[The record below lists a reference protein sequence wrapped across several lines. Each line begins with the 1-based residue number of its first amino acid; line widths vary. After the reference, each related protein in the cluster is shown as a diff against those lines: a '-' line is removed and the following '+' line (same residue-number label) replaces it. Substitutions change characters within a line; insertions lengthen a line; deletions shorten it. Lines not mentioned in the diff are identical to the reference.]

1 MPPKRRGF
9 VDSDDEDEPQPSK
22 RANRTTPIKA
32 AQKRPDT
39 ATPRKKDVGSV
50 FTADHLMDGPERG
63 NEFDDDDEGRI
74 DYAALDDEE
83 LMKIQIPPAF
93 DPDCNADAKK
103 GRLVIQRIDVENFKS
118 YRDKTTIGPF
128 HTNYTSI
135 IGPNGSGKSNVID
148 ALLFVFGF
156 KASRIR
162 TKNVG
167 VLIHNSAG
175 HDNLTFCS
183 VEIFFTK
190 VIDKENGFD
199 EAPNSRFSICR
210 TAYKSNK
217 SEYEITENGRTM
229 KNVKLSVVAEKL
241 KSVGIDLKH
250 NRFLILQGEVE
261 QIAMM
266 PPKGDDKKKTEGMLE
281 YLEDIIG
288 TSRYKEPLQLLETK
302 IAAVDEQL
310 TNQSRMLSNAT
321 KEKDLLEGPV
331 NEMMEIMKLENRISY
346 HKNQLEQMTRLKLKN
361 KITKLKE
368 TDLVEA
374 QKSEDL
380 AKEELKAL
388 NELMQEK
395 NSKTAQLTKE
405 NKKLQTKCDRV
416 TDELQQQRQRAGK
429 RLNDI
434 KNKKAEVK
442 KAQAELATLKKKYAE
457 LESAPETA
465 RDKVQRQREIIEEAE
480 KDEADCQR
488 RLEENQDDYLERTA
502 KDRKEKTTLEEELG
516 VAEQKVTE
524 LDGKTGRYRVEL
536 QGLTDGVERSKQQY
550 EQTKAKKEEQEALVK
565 RKTEELEEVQQ
576 QLPNAEAK
584 LTEKRKR
591 QQELKAEEDVVNREF
606 NKLRNQRYEEQQ
618 RFQRGA
624 TGSKMMQRLMAL
636 KANGTLPGVIAR
648 LGDLGGIDQEYDI
661 AVSTASGAW
670 DNVVV
675 EDVPTS
681 TKVFQICREEK
692 LGVVHCICLDK
703 IQHLTQRMEQQRQYP
718 ENMPRLFDLIKIND
732 QRMRVAFYH
741 AVQETLVA
749 TDSNQAAR
757 TSRFNGQRY
766 RVVTKDGALFETS
779 GVLSGGGKPKQ
790 GALGKDAK
798 VDSTGESEKT
808 LRTLQK
814 NLDDK
819 QKQLDE
825 LRGELQELDT
835 DIPGLSARYKDLKS
849 KASTLEIDIS
859 NAEPLLN
866 NYTKSLKDAEARMKQ
881 IENEVDATKVE
892 ELERKMAKAKKEHA
906 DAVEIADKCRAKV
919 KAVDARINA
928 VRADLLTRWEDDR
941 NEAQKKRTDAEA
953 TIAKENAALNR
964 VDTNIKKNLTRQKE
978 TEADIAQ
985 REGEIEVL
993 EKEKDQGGDDE
1004 EELNQQKKEF
1014 EDRMKEIA
1022 EELKELNAKND
1033 EQNRREVEL
1042 GTRIKDLSG
1051 EVQVIK
1057 AEIAQAQKQIKQTE
1071 ENRAKLPTHDITGLG
1086 IDQSKMDIDGD
1097 DLVKKRKFL
1106 IDIDDDDRALRQN
1119 LDLDIPM
1126 EEGEDEAAYRQRCA
1140 DIERQVDDRQL
1151 RLQNECEDKRRRLEE
1166 EISADEKARRAQRE
1180 QECQHPLMTG
1190 HMPEYS
1196 DEEVAAFKEAD
1207 IDFKIKAYEQ
1217 QNMQGKVQLNLG
1229 IVEDYKRK
1237 LQRYTAEV
1245 HKVEQIRSVVVKFK
1259 SKYQELNTCRLTE
1272 FTRSFQ
1278 RIKEYV
1284 EQMYQMLTIG
1294 GNAQLQIKDTIRPF
1308 EHGIQYLV
1316 RPPKKTWKKIQNL
1329 SGGEKTL
1336 SSLALV
1342 FALHKFRPTPLYF
1355 MDEID
1360 AALDFRNVSIIG
1372 HYVKER
1378 TKNAQFI
1385 IISLRNNMFELS
1397 DRLVG
1402 IYKVDD
1408 KTRHIVV
1415 EPSGVYEKASI
1426 KQKVV
1431 QRVAGKESAPTV
1443 RNN

>member
-39 ATPRKKDVGSV
+39 ATPRKK
-50 FTADHLMDGPERG
+50 
-63 NEFDDDDEGRI
+63 
-74 DYAALDDEE
+74 
-83 LMKIQIPPAF
+83 
-93 DPDCNADAKK
+93 
-103 GRLVIQRIDVENFKS
+103 
-118 YRDKTTIGPF
+118 
-128 HTNYTSI
+128 
-135 IGPNGSGKSNVID
+135 
-148 ALLFVFGF
+148 
-156 KASRIR
+156 
-162 TKNVG
+162 
-167 VLIHNSAG
+167 
-175 HDNLTFCS
+175 
-183 VEIFFTK
+183 
-190 VIDKENGFD
+190 
-199 EAPNSRFSICR
+199 
-210 TAYKSNK
+210 
-217 SEYEITENGRTM
+217 
-229 KNVKLSVVAEKL
+229 
-241 KSVGIDLKH
+241 
-250 NRFLILQGEVE
+250 
-261 QIAMM
+261 
-266 PPKGDDKKKTEGMLE
+266 
-281 YLEDIIG
+281 
-288 TSRYKEPLQLLETK
+288 
-302 IAAVDEQL
+302 
-310 TNQSRMLSNAT
+310 
-321 KEKDLLEGPV
+321 
-331 NEMMEIMKLENRISY
+331 
-346 HKNQLEQMTRLKLKN
+346 
-361 KITKLKE
+361 
-368 TDLVEA
+368 
-374 QKSEDL
+374 KSEDI

-416 TDELQQQRQRAGK
+416 TDELQQQRHVPAS
-429 RLNDI
+429 
-434 KNKKAEVK
+434 V
-442 KAQAELATLKKKYAE
+442 
-457 LESAPETA
+457 S
-465 RDKVQRQREIIEEAE
+465 
-480 KDEADCQR
+480 
-488 RLEENQDDYLERTA
+488 
-502 KDRKEKTTLEEELG
+502 
-516 VAEQKVTE
+516 
-524 LDGKTGRYRVEL
+524 
-536 QGLTDGVERSKQQY
+536 S
-550 EQTKAKKEEQEALVK
+550 
-565 RKTEELEEVQQ
+565 
-576 QLPNAEAK
+576 
-584 LTEKRKR
+584 
-591 QQELKAEEDVVNREF
+591 
-606 NKLRNQRYEEQQ
+606 
-618 RFQRGA
+618 
-624 TGSKMMQRLMAL
+624 LMAL

-681 TKVFQICREEK
+681 TTVFQICREEK

-798 VDSTGESEKT
+798 
-808 LRTLQK
+808 K

-881 IENEVDATKVE
+881 IENDVDATKVE

-941 NEAQKKRTDAEA
+941 NEAQKKRTDAEGR
-953 TIAKENAALNR
+953 TIARRTPLS
-964 VDTNIKKNLTRQKE
+964 TNLTRQKE

-1316 RPPKKTWKKIQNL
+1316 RPPKRRGRRSRTCRVARKRSHRSPSFLL
-1329 SGGEKTL
+1329 STNSGLPPSTSWTRLTL
-1336 SSLALV
+1336 RSISATSPSLG
-1342 FALHKFRPTPLYF
+1342 T
-1355 MDEID
+1355 M
-1360 AALDFRNVSIIG
+1360 S
-1372 HYVKER
+1372 
-1378 TKNAQFI
+1378 
-1385 IISLRNNMFELS
+1385 S

-1431 QRVAGKESAPTV
+1431 QRVAGKDGYWYL
-1443 RNN
+1443 

>member
-1 MPPKRRGF
+1 
-9 VDSDDEDEPQPSK
+9 
-22 RANRTTPIKA
+22 
-32 AQKRPDT
+32 
-39 ATPRKKDVGSV
+39 
-50 FTADHLMDGPERG
+50 
-63 NEFDDDDEGRI
+63 
-74 DYAALDDEE
+74 
-83 LMKIQIPPAF
+83 
-93 DPDCNADAKK
+93 
-103 GRLVIQRIDVENFKS
+103 
-118 YRDKTTIGPF
+118 
-128 HTNYTSI
+128 
-135 IGPNGSGKSNVID
+135 
-148 ALLFVFGF
+148 
-156 KASRIR
+156 
-162 TKNVG
+162 
-167 VLIHNSAG
+167 
-175 HDNLTFCS
+175 
-183 VEIFFTK
+183 
-190 VIDKENGFD
+190 
-199 EAPNSRFSICR
+199 
-210 TAYKSNK
+210 
-217 SEYEITENGRTM
+217 
-229 KNVKLSVVAEKL
+229 
-241 KSVGIDLKH
+241 
-250 NRFLILQGEVE
+250 
-261 QIAMM
+261 
-266 PPKGDDKKKTEGMLE
+266 
-281 YLEDIIG
+281 
-288 TSRYKEPLQLLETK
+288 
-302 IAAVDEQL
+302 
-310 TNQSRMLSNAT
+310 
-321 KEKDLLEGPV
+321 
-331 NEMMEIMKLENRISY
+331 
-346 HKNQLEQMTRLKLKN
+346 
-361 KITKLKE
+361 
-368 TDLVEA
+368 
-374 QKSEDL
+374 
-380 AKEELKAL
+380 
-388 NELMQEK
+388 MQEK

-591 QQELKAEEDVVNREF
+591 HQELKAEEDVVNREF

-648 LGDLGGIDQEYDI
+648 LGDLGGIDQGTTLPFPPLPVPGITSSLKMLPD
-661 AVSTASGAW
+661 
-670 DNVVV
+670 V
-675 EDVPTS
+675 EL
-681 TKVFQICREEK
+681 KVFQICREEK

-703 IQHLTQRMEQQRQYP
+703 IQHLTQRM
-718 ENMPRLFDLIKIND
+718 
-732 QRMRVAFYH
+732 
-741 AVQETLVA
+741 
-749 TDSNQAAR
+749 
-757 TSRFNGQRY
+757 
-766 RVVTKDGALFETS
+766 
-779 GVLSGGGKPKQ
+779 LS
-790 GALGKDAK
+790 
-798 VDSTGESEKT
+798 SS
-808 LRTLQK
+808 
-814 NLDDK
+814 
-819 QKQLDE
+819 
-825 LRGELQELDT
+825 
-835 DIPGLSARYKDLKS
+835 
-849 KASTLEIDIS
+849 
-859 NAEPLLN
+859 PLLN

-881 IENEVDATKVE
+881 IENDVDATKVE

-1106 IDIDDDDRALRQN
+1106 
-1119 LDLDIPM
+1119 
-1126 EEGEDEAAYRQRCA
+1126 
-1140 DIERQVDDRQL
+1140 
-1151 RLQNECEDKRRRLEE
+1151 
-1166 EISADEKARRAQRE
+1166 
-1180 QECQHPLMTG
+1180 
-1190 HMPEYS
+1190 
-1196 DEEVAAFKEAD
+1196 
-1207 IDFKIKAYEQ
+1207 
-1217 QNMQGKVQLNLG
+1217 
-1229 IVEDYKRK
+1229 
-1237 LQRYTAEV
+1237 QRYTAEV
-1245 HKVEQIRSVVVKFK
+1245 HMVEQIRSVVVKFK
-1259 SKYQELNTCRLTE
+1259 SKYQELNTCRLTGVHKE
-1272 FTRSFQ
+1272 HQ
-1278 RIKEYV
+1278 RIIKEYV
-1284 EQMYQMLTIG
+1284 EQI
-1294 GNAQLQIKDTIRPF
+1294 
-1308 EHGIQYLV
+1308 V
-1316 RPPKKTWKKIQNL
+1316 RPPKKTWKKIQNCRVASTPSHRSPSFL
-1329 SGGEKTL
+1329 
-1336 SSLALV
+1336 
-1342 FALHKFRPTPLYF
+1342 ALHKFRPTPLYF

-1360 AALDFRNVSIIG
+1360 AALDFRNVSIIE
-1372 HYVKER
+1372 HYVKSVSAR
-1378 TKNAQFI
+1378 ST
-1385 IISLRNNMFELS
+1385 
-1397 DRLVG
+1397 
-1402 IYKVDD
+1402 
-1408 KTRHIVV
+1408 TRRGHCRR
-1415 EPSGVYEKASI
+1415 PSGVYEKASI